1 MDIDIDKYIADY
13 KECSEMNANYL
24 FSKLGCDFV
33 YNTCPFYSNNV
44 VDDVRIQKIKYNVV
58 KPQLQGRPKIV
69 FQNNHV

>member
-1 MDIDIDKYIADY
+1 MDIDIDKYIAEY

-33 YNTCPFYSNNV
+33 YNICPFYSNNA
-44 VDDVRIQKIKYNVV
+44 VDDVKIANTKYNIL
-58 KPQLQGRPKIV
+58 KPELKDRPIIV